1 MNEFDN
7 LIIEAFRDKNFKFA
21 AEALD
26 LDPEASALAILNG
39 RLDAA
44 LKARNYDEKLVNKI
58 YNIYLKALSFLM
70 TKLGSYDVDAPF
82 SYNKDTDVFILS
94 NTGNP
99 QADKFYQALM
109 VNILDRL
116 GESATVT
123 SPTTTSPTT
132 TSPTT
137 FETTSE
143 EENPFAVTPS
153 NETATSYENTNLVI
167 NIRTK
172 DGSSSNSTLIN
183 NTEVGSKTV
192 GGLDVEDIDVAPS
205 HLYFF
210 RDGKN
215 NFKWSVLG
223 AQLKNTYFNQR
234 SMEAKIY
241 PLKPGDTMYFGSTFV
256 TIKEIVNSSNPISIT
271 GGGASSAGSASS
283 EITSESVEPNP
294 FAVDG
299 PAVEISSN
307 PSSSASP
314 SNSKPKITLEVS
326 GEEYQPTK
334 VIKFDKDIDIG
345 RDPANDIILNDG
357 RISRSQA
364 SIFLDNE
371 QWFIKDNDS
380 ANGTFIN
387 GNNTRIQEPVQLK
400 KDDRIRFGPYYI
412 KVKSIDSEETN
423 EFGNSN
429 TSNGGFFGSGSGGRG
444 GGFGGFGGRRR
455 SL

>member
-21 AEALD
+21 AEAPD
-26 LDPEASALAILNG
+26 MDPEASALAILNG

-137 FETTSE
+137 SPTTFETTSE

-172 DGSSSNSTLIN
+172 DGSSSNFTLIN

-192 GGLDVEDIDVAPS
+192 GGLDVDDQKAAAS

-223 AQLKNTYFNQR
+223 VQLKNTYFNTKL
-234 SMEAKIY
+234 MEAKNY
-241 PLKPGDTMYFGSTFV
+241 PLETGDTMYFGSTFV
-256 TIKEIVNSSNPISIT
+256 TIKEIVNSSNST
-271 GGGASSAGSASS
+271 LTAG
-283 EITSESVEPNP
+283 
-294 FAVDG
+294 
-299 PAVEISSN
+299 
-307 PSSSASP
+307 ASP
-314 SNSKPKITLEVS
+314 SS
-326 GEEYQPTK
+326 GEGGFNVDLSSE
-334 VIKFDKDIDIG
+334 
-345 RDPANDIILNDG
+345 
-357 RISRSQA
+357 S
-364 SIFLDNE
+364 
-371 QWFIKDNDS
+371 DS
-380 ANGTFIN
+380 
-387 GNNTRIQEPVQLK
+387 
-400 KDDRIRFGPYYI
+400 
-412 KVKSIDSEETN
+412 
-423 EFGNSN
+423 
-429 TSNGGFFGSGSGGRG
+429 GGFFGGGNGSQR